1 MRPLLVSLTVSI
13 CVLCTS
19 TTHAQR
25 WQDLYVPIPSSEIP
39 CRVMKP
45 IEIVETKKYPVILSL
60 HGAGGRG
67 SDSKKQLK
75 VWNSQLAE
83 PTIRKKFPCYVVT
96 PQADSL
102 WDKSDYLHIKA
113 IINELPAVDKNRIYI
128 LGHSM
133 GGHGTYI
140 FLQFETDYFA
150 AAGPSAGTGLR
161 STKPFISAQT
171 ISHYPIWA
179 FHGDQDGTCP
189 FSNAETLFKELS
201 QMESN
206 MKFTIWKGDKHGVA
220 NKFIPGG
227 QNGITHLS
235 GEVCD
240 PEPDFLTWL
249 FKQSR
254 GPQKVRERA
263 KQ

>member
-1 MRPLLVSLTVSI
+1 
-13 CVLCTS
+13 
-19 TTHAQR
+19 
-25 WQDLYVPIPSSEIP
+25 
-39 CRVMKP
+39 MKP

-67 SDSKKQLK
+67 SDNKKQLK

-161 STKPFISAQT
+161 STKPFISAKK
-171 ISHYPIWA
+171 IAHYPIWS
-179 FHGDQDGTCP
+179 FHGD
-189 FSNAETLFKELS
+189 
-201 QMESN
+201 
-206 MKFTIWKGDKHGVA
+206 
-220 NKFIPGG
+220 
-227 QNGITHLS
+227 
-235 GEVCD
+235 
-240 PEPDFLTWL
+240 
-249 FKQSR
+249 
-254 GPQKVRERA
+254 
-263 KQ
+263 

>member
-1 MRPLLVSLTVSI
+1 MRPLLVSLTIAI

-19 TTHAQR
+19 ATHGQR
-25 WQDLYVPIPSSEIP
+25 WQDLYVPIPNSDIP
-39 CRVMKP
+39 CRVMEP
-45 IEIVETKKYPVILSL
+45 IEIVKTKKYPVILSL

-67 SDSKKQLK
+67 TDNKKQLK

-83 PTIRKKFPCYVVT
+83 PTIRTKFPCYVVA
-96 PQADSL
+96 PQADGL
-102 WDKSDYLHIKA
+102 WDKTDYQHIKR
-113 IINELPAVDKNRIYI
+113 IINELPAVDRDRIYI

-140 FLQFETDYFA
+140 FLQFESDYFA

-161 STKPFISAQT
+161 STKPFISANK
-171 ISHYPIWA
+171 IAHYPIWA

-189 FSNAETLFKELS
+189 FAKAQQLFNELR
-201 QMESN
+201 QIESN
-206 MKFTIWKGDKHGVA
+206 MKFTVWRGDKHGVS
-220 NKFIPGG
+220 NKFIPGA

-235 GEVCD
+235 GKACD

-249 FKQSR
+249 FSQTRVTKQPR
-254 GPQKVRERA
+254 
-263 KQ
+263 